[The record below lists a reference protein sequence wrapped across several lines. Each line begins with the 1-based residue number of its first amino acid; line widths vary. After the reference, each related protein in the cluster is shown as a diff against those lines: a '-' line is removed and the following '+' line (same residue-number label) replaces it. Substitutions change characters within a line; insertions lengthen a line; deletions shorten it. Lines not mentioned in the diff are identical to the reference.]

1 MTGLVL
7 LLMSA
12 LGLHLWGTVMSLN
25 LNKES
30 NMKNNKKQTKMK
42 HKLKTR
48 NTNKLKLMSI
58 TVVMTAH
65 AILTS
70 FLGGSPM
77 LA

>member
-1 MTGLVL
+1 
-7 LLMSA
+7 
-12 LGLHLWGTVMSLN
+12 MSLN

-58 TVVMTAH
+58 AVVMTVH

>member
-1 MTGLVL
+1 
-7 LLMSA
+7 
-12 LGLHLWGTVMSLN
+12 MSLN

-30 NMKNNKKQTKMK
+30 NMKNNRKQIKVK
-42 HKLKTR
+42 PKLKTR
-48 NTNKLKLMSI
+48 NTNKLKHVSI
-58 TVVMTAH
+58 AVIMTAY